1 MTVQAVRVQVVC
13 DSNTFNVQRVNDIG
27 ISSVG
32 LYPRDIGLVE
42 ERTDRWAGHRQGRRN
57 VRIFGGDKLTRL
69 RYRFN

>member
-27 ISSVG
+27 ISFVG

-57 VRIFGGDKLTRL
+57 VKKCGGDKLIYIL
-69 RYRFN
+69 